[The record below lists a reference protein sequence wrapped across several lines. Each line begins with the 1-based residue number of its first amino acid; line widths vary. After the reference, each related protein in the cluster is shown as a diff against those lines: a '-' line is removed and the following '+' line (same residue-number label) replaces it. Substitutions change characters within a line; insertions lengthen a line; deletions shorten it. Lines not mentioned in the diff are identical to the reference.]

1 VIKQNKATHISTIH
15 QILREQKQDFIKAD
29 LENERKHYTSIASR
43 LNPSIDLANSS
54 NLGTNEMITNITQH
68 FLTHWSSSHAS
79 TYSMD
84 ETASEMKFDIEW
96 LSQVNQN
103 LNIHHDITDWIGDK
117 VSMTDVSTN
126 IYRLLDLNQSEQDS
140 TTIQNTQASLHYSH
154 KNISSKQYLESC
166 IACEHGLTTIYAR
179 HAILNML
186 KVWSYDQSTLFPYEK
201 FGDYT
206 FLITLLKQLDY
217 IERDKNEK
225 IDQIHLLIYSILK
238 NEIKQLLE
246 HTNTMNI
253 DILQSNAP
261 LLYHLQKDMIIQS
274 IQFIFKPSLFNRN
287 ESEEIFVNGQ
297 QPKWNFILKIVN
309 CFKELI
315 TDRSILTQQQIDSII
330 SIVFSTPIINLIFN
344 LLLSVP
350 AHSSKIFFLHLFT
363 M

>member
-1 VIKQNKATHISTIH
+1 
-15 QILREQKQDFIKAD
+15 
-29 LENERKHYTSIASR
+29 
-43 LNPSIDLANSS
+43 
-54 NLGTNEMITNITQH
+54 
-68 FLTHWSSSHAS
+68 
-79 TYSMD
+79 
-84 ETASEMKFDIEW
+84 
-96 LSQVNQN
+96 
-103 LNIHHDITDWIGDK
+103 
-117 VSMTDVSTN
+117 
-126 IYRLLDLNQSEQDS
+126 LNQSEQDS
-140 TTIQNTQASLHYSH
+140 TTIQNTRTSLHYSH
-154 KNISSKQYLESC
+154 QNISSKQYLESR

-179 HAILNML
+179 HAILNMF

-206 FLITLLKQLDY
+206 FLITLLKQLDCT
-217 IERDKNEK
+217 ERDKNEK

-238 NEIKQLLE
+238 SEIKQLVE

-261 LLYHLQKDMIIQS
+261 LLYHLQKDLIIQS

-350 AHSSKIFFLHLFT
+350 AHSSKIVFLHLFT